1 MIVRREFTM
10 SRMHRAAV
18 GLLAI
23 AAACAPITDARR
35 APLEQ
40 PASPDNVPAPVI
52 APAPI
57 TAPAPVTAHAPAVTT
72 TARVKSTPPAK
83 TVRPAVKPEPP
94 LDIAALSARLRS
106 TSAIGI
112 FTKLAL
118 KNQMDDLLQQ
128 VRGVHQSGRT
138 GGVGALRQPYDMLVL
153 KVLAVLQDGDPPL
166 ARTISDSREAI
177 WNILADPE
185 KFNAIA

>member
-52 APAPI
+52 APAPA
-57 TAPAPVTAHAPAVTT
+57 TAPAPAVTT

>member
-1 MIVRREFTM
+1 MIVRREFTL
-10 SRMHRAAV
+10 SRMRRAAV

-52 APAPI
+52 APAP
-57 TAPAPVTAHAPAVTT
+57 VTAHAPAVTT

-83 TVRPAVKPEPP
+83 TVRPALKPEPL

-166 ARTISDSREAI
+166 ARTISGSREAI

>member
-52 APAPI
+52 
-57 TAPAPVTAHAPAVTT
+57 APAPVTAHAPAVTT

-153 KVLAVLQDGDPPL
+153 KVLAVVQEGDPPL
-166 ARTISDSREAI
+166 ARTISGSREAI

>member
-10 SRMHRAAV
+10 SRMRRAAV

-52 APAPI
+52 APAPV
-57 TAPAPVTAHAPAVTT
+57 TAP
-72 TARVKSTPPAK
+72 VKSTPPPK

-153 KVLAVLQDGDPPL
+153 KVLAAVQDGDPPL
-166 ARTISDSREAI
+166 ARTISGSREAI

>member
-1 MIVRREFTM
+1 M
-10 SRMHRAAV
+10 SRMRRAAV
-18 GLLAI
+18 GLLAT

-35 APLEQ
+35 APLDQ

-52 APAPI
+52 APAP
-57 TAPAPVTAHAPAVTT
+57 VTARPPAVTT
-72 TARVKSTPPAK
+72 TAPVKSTPPVK
-83 TVRPAVKPEPP
+83 TVRQALKPEPP

-106 TSAIGI
+106 TSAIGV

-128 VRGVHQSGRT
+128 VRRVHQGGRT
-138 GGVGALRQPYDMLVL
+138 GGVGALRLPYDMLVL
-153 KVLAVLQDGDPPL
+153 KVLAVVQDGDPPL
-166 ARTISDSREAI
+166 ARTISGSREAI

>member
-1 MIVRREFTM
+1 M
-10 SRMHRAAV
+10 SRMRRAAV

-40 PASPDNVPAPVI
+40 RASPDNVPAPVI
-52 APAPI
+52 APAPVTA
-57 TAPAPVTAHAPAVTT
+57 TAPAPVIAHAPAVTT
-72 TARVKSTPPAK
+72 TAPVKSTPPAK

-166 ARTISDSREAI
+166 ARTISGSREAI
-177 WNILADPE
+177 WKILADPE